1 MRNPWWLMTQHAG
14 HCFAYWRPGL
24 VLMAMVSLFCP
35 LVLAGE
41 PPPPVV
47 VTAQGPVQGSSD
59 GAIAKFLG
67 IPYAAP
73 PVGNKRWQP
82 PEEAAPWTAIRP
94 SQAFGP
100 ACMQPH
106 QMEGAQ
112 YNEDCLSLNIWTPSL
127 EKKAHLP
134 VMVWIHG
141 GGFTY
146 GSGSQAEY
154 DGKHLAG
161 HGVVVVTLNYR
172 LGPLGFL
179 AHPLLDQESTHQTSG
194 NYGLLDQIAA
204 LRWVQ
209 RNIAF
214 FGGDPG
220 NVTLFGQSAGSRSVG
235 LLLLSP
241 LSSGLFHRAI
251 AQSGGPLIGSEFLSP
266 VFNGNKQTIA
276 AMGQRLAHNLGCDTS
291 TDELAAMRARPAAAI
306 VAAAATQTDILED
319 SGLFFAPAL
328 DGYVLPDNAL
338 AALEQGHLHEVPL
351 ILGYTANEGTVY
363 LAGKEPLTRQDYAN
377 YITSRFTQNRSQ
389 ALTMFPVQTDQEVAP
404 MLDSIVTIAANAY
417 PARLVGQSRQGKK
430 SQAYLYQFSRRPN
443 TAKAQELG
451 AFHGVDLAYVFG
463 TLTKTEGYDTTDS
476 QLSAAM
482 MAYWT
487 HFAKTGNPNG
497 PGLPNWPA
505 YTKQSE
511 RILNLGEQIQE
522 IEHPYI
528 KECNWL
534 YRQATSR

>member
-1 MRNPWWLMTQHAG
+1 
-14 HCFAYWRPGL
+14 
-24 VLMAMVSLFCP
+24 MAMVSFFSTF
-35 LVLAGE
+35 VQAGE
-41 PPPPVV
+41 PAPPVV
-47 VTAQGPVQGSSD
+47 NTAHGPVQGRID
-59 GAIAKFLG
+59 GTIAKFLG
-67 IPYAAP
+67 IPYAAA
-73 PVGNKRWQP
+73 PVGDKRWQP
-82 PEEAAPWTAIRP
+82 PEEAAPWTAIRQ

-106 QMEGAQ
+106 QMEGDQ
-112 YNEDCLSLNIWTPSL
+112 YHEDCLSLNIWTPSL
-127 EKKAHLP
+127 DKEAHLP
-134 VMVWIHG
+134 TMVWIHG

-154 DGKHLAG
+154 DGQHLAKY
-161 HGVVVVTLNYR
+161 GVVVVTLNYR

-179 AHPLLDQESTHQTSG
+179 AHPQLDQESAHHTSG

-220 NVTLFGQSAGSRSVG
+220 NVTLFGQSAGSRSVN

-276 AMGQRLAHNLGCDTS
+276 AMGQMLAQKLGCDTS
-291 TDELAAMRARPAAAI
+291 EDELAAMRAQPAASI

-338 AALEQGHLHEVPL
+338 AALEQGNLHDVPL

-363 LAGKEPLTRQDYAN
+363 LAGKKPLTKQDFAS
-377 YITSRFTQNRSQ
+377 YITSRFAQNRSQ
-389 ALTMFPVQTDQEVAP
+389 ALAMFPVQSDQEVAP
-404 MLDSIVTIAANAY
+404 MLDTIVTIAANAY
-417 PARLVGQSRQGKK
+417 PARLVGQSMQGKQ
-430 SQAYLYQFSRRPN
+430 SQAYLYQFSRRPD
-443 TAKAQELG
+443 TAKALKLG
-451 AFHGVDLAYVFG
+451 AFHGVDLAYIFG
-463 TLTKTEGYDTTDS
+463 TLTQKEGYDTTDR
-476 QLSAAM
+476 QLAAAM

-487 HFAKTGNPNG
+487 NFAKTGNPNG
-497 PGLPNWPA
+497 SGLPNWPA
-505 YTKQSE
+505 YAKQSE
-511 RILNLGEQIQE
+511 RILNLGEQIQV

-534 YRQATSR
+534 YQQTSKR